1 MQPLATARFTE
12 SSLHKTGKISSRA
25 MGGCNRCLKI
35 NPVNTCN
42 ATWYTCATGVGTG
55 IVSLPHISEK
65 NNFIFLTVGLVLLLF
80 IGSVLEYIPGD
91 YGPRIVQAATISFI
105 MITALGQKGQHTRLV
120 INIIFV
126 LVMTLVVV
134 AGAVLDN
141 AGFSYAHLILLL
153 CFFIWMTKL
162 LLYQVLFTGAVDGNK
177 IIGAI
182 CIYMLLAMIWAM
194 LYLLIAQALPGS
206 FNGVPQAPWL
216 ENFSTATY
224 FSFVTITTLG
234 YGDILPISPL
244 ARFLVTM
251 EAIVGVFYMAI
262 VVASLIG
269 VRLSSAGAAHD

>member
-1 MQPLATARFTE
+1 M
-12 SSLHKTGKISSRA
+12 
-25 MGGCNRCLKI
+25 
-35 NPVNTCN
+35 
-42 ATWYTCATGVGTG
+42 
-55 IVSLPHISEK
+55 PHISEK

-91 YGPRIVQAATISFI
+91 YGPRIVQAATIATI
-105 MITALGQKGQHTRLV
+105 MISALGQKGQYNRLV
-120 INIIFV
+120 INIAFI
-126 LVMTLVVV
+126 LVMMLFVV
-134 AGAVLDN
+134 AGTVLDR

-153 CFFIWMTKL
+153 IFFIWMTRV

-177 IIGAI
+177 IVGAI

-194 LYLLIAQALPGS
+194 LYLLIAEALPGS
-206 FNGVPQAPWL
+206 FDGVPQAPWL

-269 VRLSSAGAAHD
+269 VRLSSAGTAHD

>member
-1 MQPLATARFTE
+1 MNG
-12 SSLHKTGKISSRA
+12 SSHYLQG
-25 MGGCNRCLKI
+25 N
-35 NPVNTCN
+35 NVNTRNTPC
-42 ATWYTCATGVGTG
+42 YTCPASVGTG
-55 IVSLPHISEK
+55 IASVQHLSEK
-65 NNFIFLTVGLVLLLF
+65 NNFIYLAGGLVLLLF
-80 IGSVLEYIPGD
+80 IGSVLEFIPGD
-91 YGPRIVQAATISFI
+91 NGRRIVQAGTIATLI
-105 MITALGQKGQHTRLV
+105 ITALGQKGHYTRLV
-120 INIIFV
+120 VNIIFV

-134 AGAVLDN
+134 AGAVLDS

-153 CFFIWMTKL
+153 GFFIWMTWL

-177 IIGAI
+177 IVGAI

-206 FNGVPQAPWL
+206 FIGIPQAPWL
-216 ENFSTATY
+216 ENFYAATY

-234 YGDILPISPL
+234 YGDILPVTPL

-269 VRLSSAGAAHD
+269 VRLSAVGKAHD